1 MFIAMN
7 TVALLFIS
15 CAYWRMHRA
24 VRSSGLSLRST
35 QDRHDQALAQ
45 RFFII
50 VATDCLCWIPVIGV
64 KLAALAGMS
73 FSKLNTFSLRNRKQQ
88 VTQQAALQSDRQVDV
103 VSSVGHRDT
112 AVSNWSLYLFSME
125 INYMFVNYTEARS
138 INHSWHGKAMSMFV
152 ALRIQHAMRVRRI
165 LSSSVACPALKYF
178 STLLIEGTIF
188 AGRMGKLLNTKCP
201 FLILCTTFVWNIF
214 IVRRTEREMV

>member
-112 AVSNWSLYLFSME
+112 AVSN
-125 INYMFVNYTEARS
+125 
-138 INHSWHGKAMSMFV
+138 
-152 ALRIQHAMRVRRI
+152 
-165 LSSSVACPALKYF
+165 
-178 STLLIEGTIF
+178 
-188 AGRMGKLLNTKCP
+188 
-201 FLILCTTFVWNIF
+201 
-214 IVRRTEREMV
+214 